1 MQATP
6 EDISRLVKLQQA
18 DLALLKA
25 RKQFDELP
33 QREQIRAAR
42 AKREE
47 VLKKKAQA
55 DELKAKAAAALKKL
69 EDEDASLVEKQ
80 HQVQQLIDE
89 AKGDYRNVESRTK
102 ELNGIAKRRGT
113 LEEELVTKAE
123 ELEKIEAVVAQV
135 ERALEVLRDQE
146 EKATASFQKEGGA
159 LKAAL
164 MQLEG
169 ERATLAASLPEEL
182 ADRYERAAKHCGG
195 VAVAILN
202 ENACGACR
210 VPIDAGRLASIKR
223 EAPLSTCPHC
233 KRLLVVA
240 G

>member
-6 EDISRLVKLQQA
+6 EEISGLIKLQQA
-18 DLALLKA
+18 DLALIKA
-25 RKQFDELP
+25 RKQFDGLP

-47 VLKKKAQA
+47 VLKKQGQA
-55 DELKAKAAAALKKL
+55 DELRRRCEAELKRI

-89 AKGDYRNVESRTK
+89 VQGDYRNVESRTK
-102 ELNGIAKRRGT
+102 ELDGIAKRRSV
-113 LEEELVTKAE
+113 LEDEAVAKGE
-123 ELEKIEAVVAQV
+123 ELEKIEAVAAQV
-135 ERALEVLRDQE
+135 ERALEVLREQE

-159 LKAAL
+159 LKATIA
-164 MQLEG
+164 QLE
-169 ERATLAASLPEEL
+169 EQRASLAAALPVSL
-182 ADRYERAAKHCGG
+182 ADTYERTAKHCGG
-195 VAVAILN
+195 VAVAVLN
-202 ENACGACR
+202 GDACGTCR
-210 VPIDAGRLASIKR
+210 MPIDAGRLAAIKR

-233 KRLLVVA
+233 KRMLVIA

>member
-1 MQATP
+1 MQATT
-6 EDISRLVKLQQA
+6 EDISTLIKLQQA
-18 DLALLKA
+18 DFALLKA

-33 QREQIRAAR
+33 QREQIRVAR

-55 DELKAKAAAALKKL
+55 DELKGKAAAALKKL
-69 EDEDASLVEKQ
+69 EDEDASLVDKQ

-113 LEEELVTKAE
+113 LEDELVAKAE
-123 ELEKIEAVVAQV
+123 ELEKVEAVVAQI
-135 ERALEVLRDQE
+135 ERALEVLREQE

-159 LKAAL
+159 LKATL
-164 MQLEG
+164 MRLESD
-169 ERATLAASLPEEL
+169 RAALAASLPQEL
-182 ADRYERAAKHCGG
+182 ASAYERAAKHCGG
-195 VAVAILN
+195 VAVAVLN
-202 ENACGACR
+202 GDACGACR
-210 VPIDAGRLASIKR
+210 MPIDAGRLASIKR

-233 KRLLVVA
+233 KRMLVVA

>member
-6 EDISRLVKLQQA
+6 EDISSLIKLQQA
-18 DLALLKA
+18 DMSLIKA

-33 QREQIRAAR
+33 QRDQIRAAR

-55 DELKAKAAAALKKL
+55 DALKGKAAAALKKL

-80 HQVQQLIDE
+80 HQVQREIDE

-102 ELNGIAKRRGT
+102 ELNGIVKRRGT
-113 LEEELVTKAE
+113 LEDELVAKTE
-123 ELEKIEAVVAQV
+123 ELEKIEGVIAQV
-135 ERALEVLRDQE
+135 ERALAILQEQE

-164 MQLEG
+164 AKLEA
-169 ERATLAASLPEEL
+169 ERAALATALPGEL
-182 ADRYERAAKHCGG
+182 ADAYERTAKHCGG

-202 ENACGACR
+202 GSACGACR
-210 VPIDAGRLASIKR
+210 VPIDAGRLAAIKR

-233 KRLLVVA
+233 KRMLVVA

>member
-6 EDISRLVKLQQA
+6 EDISTLIKLQQA
-18 DLALLKA
+18 DLSLIKA

-33 QREQIRAAR
+33 QREQIRVAR

-55 DELKAKAAAALKKL
+55 DELKGKAAAALKKL
-69 EDEDASLVEKQ
+69 EDEDASLVDKQ

-89 AKGDYRNVESRTK
+89 VKGDYRNVESRTK

-113 LEEELVTKAE
+113 LEDELVAKAE
-123 ELEKIEAVVAQV
+123 ELEKVEAVAAQV

-159 LKAAL
+159 LKATL
-164 MQLEG
+164 MRLDAD
-169 ERATLAASLPEEL
+169 RAALAASLPQDL
-182 ADRYERAAKHCGG
+182 AGAYERAAKHCGG
-195 VAVAILN
+195 VAVAVLN
-202 ENACGACR
+202 GDACGACR
-210 VPIDAGRLASIKR
+210 MPIDAGRLASIKR

-233 KRLLVVA
+233 KRMLVVA